1 MNGAVRRDIAFS
13 RHASVA
19 LFECLIVAG
28 APATG
33 LLQGGAF
40 IGDAVGLQ
48 KSLELIRDMW
58 RRADT
63 LYVYLE
69 DLESLHRTEC
79 RSTGRSG
86 SPVPEAIAREPR
98 KLARYYVYLL
108 FRYCVSFA
116 SRTREFDATE
126 ALCLWK
132 LYDKHDALID
142 IPEAWMVTGRVCTN
156 YPSAPPAL
164 DNARIPAYAAEPRSP
179 FREQPASHFP
189 FRWTPLEQQRRAPPS
204 SYAHGEQRKAPEQQH
219 LPQQQQQVQLS
230 LSPRTDSALPEYH
243 GHEDRETPQKHARR
257 LQQLYPPLHPGTQG
271 SQVSQESKSF
281 QTRGGKSQRVASE
294 NGTSGCYDSNDES
307 GDDLY

>member
-98 KLARYYVYLL
+98 KLA
-108 FRYCVSFA
+108 
-116 SRTREFDATE
+116 
-126 ALCLWK
+126 
-132 LYDKHDALID
+132 
-142 IPEAWMVTGRVCTN
+142 RVCTN

-294 NGTSGCYDSNDES
+294 NGMSGCYDSNDES